1 MLKFNNIRLSAGL
14 PNIKGNFKSVF
25 TVAKDNGTDTT
36 GALQSPYSKSK
47 GNFGNLTSESAWG
60 YGFKFNAS
68 LSNTIY
74 GNSNTVTPESLAV
87 LILVKY

>member
-1 MLKFNNIRLSAGL
+1 MEAGL
-14 PNIKGNFKSVF
+14 PNIEGNFKSVF

-47 GNFGNLTSESAWG
+47 GNYGNITSTSAWG

-68 LSNTIY
+68 SSNPIY
-74 GNSNTVTPESLAV
+74 DNSATVTPLSQSTLY
-87 LILVKY
+87 ILKY